1 MPKKTINITNFSG
14 GLNNNTSPRD
24 LMDNEFQTFLNLSNE
39 VPGKIKLIGN
49 GNETLTANALDG
61 INTLNY
67 GNGLHNT
74 SLDRNLTSPES
85 ISETEYLFIHD
96 KANTKVSI
104 MDLSGGGHALE
115 SSNFDIDYGS
125 TNALLNMYT
134 IDGVVRVVPHYGS
147 ANNQA
152 KTLAYYKYSRTL
164 GTGTTEAIRSVL
176 STGTYKVVDMF
187 VAPIR
192 GGSSA
197 AHIVMM

>member
-1 MPKKTINITNFSG
+1 
-14 GLNNNTSPRD
+14 
-24 LMDNEFQTFLNLSNE
+24 MDNQFQLLLNLDNE

-49 GNETLTANALDG
+49 AGENLTANALDA
-61 INTLNY
+61 LSSVNY
-67 GNGLHNT
+67 GNGIHNT
-74 SLDRNLTSPES
+74 NFDRN
-85 ISETEYLFIHD
+85 ISGAETVAETEYLFIHD
-96 KANTKVSI
+96 KPNTKVVAL
-104 MDLSGGGHALE
+104 DLSGNGHVLE
-115 SSNFDIDYGS
+115 DPAFDIDYGS
-125 TNALLNMYT
+125 DNALLNMYT

-152 KTLAYYKYSRTL
+152 KTLAYYKYTRTL

-197 AHIVMM
+197 APYSYDVDAM